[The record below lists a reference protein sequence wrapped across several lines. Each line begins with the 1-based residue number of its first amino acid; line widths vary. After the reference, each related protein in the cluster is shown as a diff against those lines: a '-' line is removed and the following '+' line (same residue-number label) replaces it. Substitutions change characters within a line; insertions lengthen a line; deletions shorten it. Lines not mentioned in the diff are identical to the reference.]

1 MLFLKKILGCLMQ
14 KGKDNDVE
22 QQITL
27 DDVVSAPIEK
37 GQKLGEVT
45 YLLDGEVISTVNL
58 VANNTVKKLNFGNML
73 AHVVE
78 SWFKLLR

>member
-1 MLFLKKILGCLMQ
+1 MQ

-27 DDVVSAPIEK
+27 DDVVPAPIEK

-45 YLLDGEVISTVNL
+45 YFLDGEVISTVNL
-58 VANNTVKKLNFGNML
+58 VAKDS
-73 AHVVE
+73 VE
-78 SWFKLLR
+78 KINLFTMAKSIIYNWINLLR